1 MNRSTSSS
9 DLENDDKNFEFDNEA
24 LYSLPHK
31 LHSLT
36 FKNDN
41 ITRKY
46 IFKHLPQKSRSI
58 KNICFQFTARLIK
71 LCFSNRINLTLL
83 LVLVYLLSFP
93 LQNFIYNSLFMTKP
107 NYNNLENFFFSRI
120 NNSMKV
126 NRMINFEPM
135 LQKDLN
141 FSGLYAKNSSNQT
154 ELTSYTFEVIH
165 SKEFINLYRY
175 FEYMQFSYIISIFK
189 KNKVYSEEMSRI
201 QSAFKKLFL
210 DNQIVYQTCP
220 RVPNTLKG
228 ILNSTQVLQD
238 AKLSNLVEFYNTIN
252 VNSPKPKRKHEKEAK
267 PEIYVNK
274 MIDKEK
280 TREFWDLWNSNDIKL
295 LNVSKDYYG
304 HDGNRIEIGN
314 KNYSL
319 YFKV

>member
-1 MNRSTSSS
+1 
-9 DLENDDKNFEFDNEA
+9 
-24 LYSLPHK
+24 
-31 LHSLT
+31 
-36 FKNDN
+36 
-41 ITRKY
+41 
-46 IFKHLPQKSRSI
+46 
-58 KNICFQFTARLIK
+58 
-71 LCFSNRINLTLL
+71 
-83 LVLVYLLSFP
+83 
-93 LQNFIYNSLFMTKP
+93 
-107 NYNNLENFFFSRI
+107 
-120 NNSMKV
+120 
-126 NRMINFEPM
+126 M